1 MPKMNFQSNPREEF
15 ERTMARE
22 RLLGFVRS
30 KPTFDNDLDAF
41 EAHVRSREFSGKQ
54 IVALA
59 ILGPF
64 LLAVSLGVVFAYL

>member
-1 MPKMNFQSNPREEF
+1 
-15 ERTMARE
+15 MARE
-22 RLLGFVRS
+22 RLLEFVRR
-30 KPTFDNDLDAF
+30 KPDFDADFDAL
-41 EAHVRSREFSGKQ
+41 EAHARSREFSGKQ